1 MNIKGYKYCIVLGIL
16 GIGLLWFA
24 CGGNTENAASESHAS
39 AEADVDHDHAL
50 EEASENSTSL
60 TQTQIETV
68 GIELGPV
75 ERKDLT
81 ATIKAVGHLRVPNDQ
96 KANVTSLY
104 GGVISGLHV
113 QLGDV
118 VTSGQPIAT
127 IRDPRFV
134 QLQEE
139 YLTVGSQLT
148 LAQQELERQEE
159 LNAGNAGT
167 KRNLQQATAEI
178 NRLQSRKASLNRQ
191 IQMMGIDPGSIT
203 VGNLKEE
210 LMIKSPIG
218 GTVSNL
224 YATLGTYI
232 DVSSPVAEVIN
243 NSKLHLDLQVF
254 EKDIPKIRKGQTVDF
269 VVTNNPEKTYQAE
282 VFSIGSSFE
291 DDSKTIA
298 VHSRVLGDVH
308 GLIDGMNI
316 SGIVSL
322 DDVISM
328 AVPDAAVVDSEGK
341 FFIFVQADPAVDS
354 HKHGPDHRGEDSH
367 EREVNFERIE
377 VVRGTSFMGYTGIT
391 PVRDVP
397 KDARVVVKGAFF
409 VNAKMNDSGEHAH
422 AH

>member
-1 MNIKGYKYCIVLGIL
+1 M
-16 GIGLLWFA
+16 GLLLAA
-24 CGGNTENAASESHAS
+24 CGGNTGEAGKESGGATDTTESGH
-39 AEADVDHDHAL
+39 EG
-50 EEASENSTSL
+50 EEAPSNSTSL
-60 TQTQIETV
+60 TETQIETV

-75 ERKDLT
+75 EQKNLT

-104 GGVISGLHV
+104 GGVINSLHV

-118 VTSGQPIAT
+118 VKKGQTIAT

-148 LAQQELERQEE
+148 LGQQELERQQE

-178 NRLQSRKASLNRQ
+178 SRLQSRKASLNQQ
-191 IQMMGIDPGSIT
+191 IQMMGIDPASIT
-203 VGNLKEE
+203 VTNLRKE
-210 LMIKSPIG
+210 LVIKSPIG
-218 GTVSNL
+218 GTVSKL

-232 DVSSPVAEVIN
+232 DVSSPVAEVTN

-254 EKDIPKIRKGQTVDF
+254 EKDVPKIRKGQTIDF
-269 VVTNNPEKTYQAE
+269 VVTNNPDKTYRAE

-298 VHSRVLGDVH
+298 VHSRVLGDLH

-316 SGIVSL
+316 SGVVSL
-322 DDVISM
+322 DDVSSM
-328 AVPDAAVVDSEGK
+328 AVPDGAVVDADGKYYIFIQTDQAADTHEHGEEEGGH
-341 FFIFVQADPAVDS
+341 DEEGHS
-354 HKHGPDHRGEDSH
+354 HDDGGEPH
-367 EREVNFERIE
+367 ETEIAFERFE
-377 VVRGTSFMGYTGIT
+377 VIRGTSFIGYTAIT
-391 PVRDVP
+391 PVKDIP

-409 VNAKMNDSGEHAH
+409 VNAKMNESGGHAH